1 MACSRFEY
9 VKVFERH
16 ERLLPGCWAVIR
28 LDGRSFTTFSKTH
41 GFRKPN
47 DARAL
52 LLCNAAAEAV
62 LEAFDD
68 HIAFAYGESDEFSF
82 VLKRQSTLFSRR
94 ESKILST
101 VVSLFSSAYVFHWPR
116 FIPDVPLAVPPSF
129 DGRIVL
135 YPTTKHLRDYL
146 AWRQADTHVNNLF
159 NTAFW
164 ALVKKGGKSHQEAE
178 WILKGTTSKDKNE
191 LLFSQ
196 YGINYNNEE
205 PMFRKGSFIL
215 KNPEFH
221 QSKGRPLKRKHE
233 DNQTVAMEGTGGGEE
248 LSGRDDR
255 KQNFVTL
262 HVDIIG
268 DKFWDDNPHL
278 LAPSDLAPPRIPK
291 AAAGR

>member
-28 LDGRSFTTFSKTH
+28 LDGRSFTNFSKLH

-52 LLCNAAAEAV
+52 RLCNAAAEAV
-62 LEAFDD
+62 LEAFED
-68 HIAFAYGESDEFSF
+68 HIVFAYGESDEFSF
-82 VLKRQSTLFSRR
+82 VLKRQSALFSRR

-101 VVSLFSSAYVFHWPR
+101 VVSLFSAAYVFHWTK
-116 FIPDVPLAVPPSF
+116 FMLDVPLTAPPSF

-164 ALVKKGGKSHQEAE
+164 ALVQKGGKSQQEADR
-178 WILKGTTSKDKNE
+178 ILKGTTSKDKNE
-191 LLFSQ
+191 MLFSQ

-205 PMFRKGSFIL
+205 PMFRKGSFIVRNTEL
-215 KNPEFH
+215 LPLRR
-221 QSKGRPLKRKHE
+221 RPLKRKNE
-233 DNQTVAMEGTGGGEE
+233 DNQTVATEGSAGDGE
-248 LSGRDDR
+248 LCGPDYG
-255 KQNFVTL
+255 KPKFVTL

-268 DKFWDDNPHL
+268 DQFWDDNPRL
-278 LAPSDLAPPRIPK
+278 LAPSDLEPPRISK
-291 AAAGR
+291 AAAR